1 MPKQPM
7 GVSDAGQAL
16 PFFIPL
22 YLLKRRRLMKR
33 IKTHI
38 LRRCFAFLMAAIVL
52 ALSLIHIF
60 AGRGLA
66 GAFHGHG
73 GGGGYRRASSP
84 GSAAVGGS
92 FLSGGLAGAV
102 GRQVQRE
109 AVNAA
114 THYSACL
121 LYTSFRFSC
130 RDNFSK

>member
-1 MPKQPM
+1 M
-7 GVSDAGQAL
+7 AE
-16 PFFIPL
+16 
-22 YLLKRRRLMKR
+22 LL
-33 IKTHI
+33 I
-38 LRRCFAFLMAAIVL
+38 
-52 ALSLIHIF
+52 

-114 THYSACL
+114 THYSEGPSVGNYALSVLAQERRRLCNNVISNIARAITGRSALSKGEDAGRKPMPPTWESTPL
-121 LYTSFRFSC
+121 LRMPPPTRT
-130 RDNFSK
+130 